1 MVNSDAGVLWS
12 VHSVATIGA
21 LARTSALEKRLS
33 LSAPWKIRMTF
44 ILPHNP
50 RQDRRQRADA
60 LLLEAAADDAF
71 VRESLRIV
79 AEARQ
84 RIEDSRVLTTGAAPC
99 DMHDGADVS

>member
-1 MVNSDAGVLWS
+1 
-12 VHSVATIGA
+12 
-21 LARTSALEKRLS
+21 
-33 LSAPWKIRMTF
+33 MTF

-60 LLLEAAADDAF
+60 LLLEATADDEF

-84 RIEDSRVLTTGAAPC
+84 RIEDSRGLTIDAGRR
-99 DMHDGADVS
+99 DMHDVADVA

>member
-12 VHSVATIGA
+12 GHSVATIGP
-21 LARTSALEKRLS
+21 LARASALWKRRLLS
-33 LSAPWKIRMTF
+33 VPWKIRMTF

-60 LLLEAAADDAF
+60 LLLEVTADDAF

-84 RIEDSRVLTTGAAPC
+84 RIEDSRGLTTDAGR
-99 DMHDGADVS
+99 HDTHDVADVS

>member
-12 VHSVATIGA
+12 VHAVATIGP
-21 LARTSALEKRLS
+21 LARASALEKRRS
-33 LSAPWKIRMTF
+33 LFAPWKIRMTF

-60 LLLEAAADDAF
+60 LLLEATADDGF

-84 RIEDSRVLTTGAAPC
+84 RIEDSRGLTTDAGRR
-99 DMHDGADVS
+99 DMHDIADIS